1 MGYVLSEEMQTEC
14 VTHDFEFQNRTYSG
28 LVSLK
33 EEYAPRSVPA
43 GEYRMDGIFTS
54 QTNVTLLSMQLF
66 FEVRR
71 KGILK
76 SMLEW

>member
-1 MGYVLSEEMQTEC
+1 MTLMY
-14 VTHDFEFQNRTYSG
+14 EFQNRTYTQIAM
-28 LVSLK
+28 LK

-43 GEYRMDGIFTS
+43 GEYRMDAKFTT
-54 QTNVTLLSMQLF
+54 QTNVTLISLQIF